1 MTAKKNLARGTAC
14 LSTFVYTALLL
25 LLTTCMK
32 VDEALIHSKLVVA
45 DEEDKILGKE
55 GGSKTFKIE
64 SNRDWSV
71 KIESSEDWIVVS
83 PMKGS
88 KEIGE
93 LTVTVKK
100 NDDDNPRKGSFKVV
114 SSSSSVISQIIQISQ
129 YGKDVAVSEY
139 VTIKDIRD
147 RYESCGESELIIDEP
162 LLLKAFVISDRD
174 AANRAAKRDG
184 YIQDKAG
191 NGIAFRVKQSETLF
205 DKGDELVINLM
216 DAKIHYFDYAGVVQL
231 IFSRIT
237 TEVIDQSV
245 YVAPKELT
253 IAELEDS
260 NCDGTLIKINNVQF
274 KEYQG
279 LNFHESGND
288 TSRLLECA
296 DGYSIKV
303 KTTKNA
309 DFRNKKLP
317 AGSGNIVGI
326 ASFCKEKWELQLRNL
341 DDVDEMSN
349 DPSTRF

>member
-1 MTAKKNLARGTAC
+1 MTAKKNLSGGSIC
-14 LSTFVYTALLL
+14 LLAFAYILFFF
-25 LLTTCMK
+25 TTCMK
-32 VDEALIHSKLVVA
+32 VDDDFIHPKLVVVNEG
-45 DEEDKILGKE
+45 DNVFGKE
-55 GGSKTFKIE
+55 GGSKDFKIE
-64 SNRDWSV
+64 SNRDWNV
-71 KIESSEDWIVVS
+71 KIESGEEWLTVTPIN
-83 PMKGS
+83 GS
-88 KEIGE
+88 KEICE
-93 LTVTVKK
+93 LIVTVKK
-100 NDDDNPRKGSFKVV
+100 NEGNPRKGSFKVV
-114 SSSSSVISQIIQISQ
+114 SSSLTETIHINQH
-129 YGKDVAVSEY
+129 GKDAPVSEY

-147 RYESCGESELIIDEP
+147 MYVFSGKSELIIDEP
-162 LLLKAFVISDRD
+162 LLLKACVISDRD

-184 YIQDKAG
+184 FIQDKAG
-191 NGIAFRVKQSETLF
+191 YGVAFRVKQNETLF

-274 KEYQG
+274 KEYRG
-279 LNFHESGND
+279 INFHESGND

-296 DGYSIKV
+296 DGNSIEV

-309 DFRNKKLP
+309 NFRNKNLP
-317 AGSGNIVGI
+317 AGSGSIIGI

-341 DDVDEMSN
+341 ADVDEMSN